1 MGKGDF
7 RDELK
12 EPCDFTPEMVRDQLA
27 RMLASKDFQASK
39 RLKAFLAFTVE
50 ETLAGRAGNIK
61 AYNIAVGVFG
71 RSEKFDPILDPI
83 VRVEAGKLR
92 SHLERYYLLHQ
103 GDPLHISIP
112 RGSYV
117 PVFRPLLAAREA
129 TETLPGPASSNSAGS
144 NKENSDQSRPNP
156 NSPSSAEPN
165 SSGSAEIHPSYAQ
178 SSKAPALPFSGSN
191 PSSIS
196 PSAVS
201 SAPPQL
207 QKERRPLMM
216 VLPLQNISETADLNC
231 FIEGLTES
239 LLVELASNKD
249 VDVLEV
255 PFTPSASNSL
265 LDMTIKAK
273 DMGARFVLHGRVQ
286 CMDEYVRIY
295 MGLTDT
301 STQNR
306 LWTEKFDTLHNPKD
320 LLAAQDSIT
329 RQVAAWVAD
338 SFGLIN
344 RTLLRETSYKQLD
357 EIGTYEAT
365 LRYHAWVSS
374 FGKDLYIDAKKAM
387 QHAFELDPQNTV
399 ICAFLSDIYSS
410 DFQFGYD
417 LAPGNLD
424 KALSLAQKAIGLDAT
439 CQSAHWAL
447 AFNYFLRRD
456 KTQLEKV
463 LNNLMPLG
471 NVSPY
476 TRVSLGLLIGMSLSL
491 EEGRRIMQEAAEL
504 NPYSPNWRHVVPF
517 MLCYSQNMPEEA
529 LFEAMQIN
537 APDCIWD
544 PLLRAVAH
552 GRLGQQSEAQKAMQH
567 LLQLEPEFKA
577 KRERLLYA
585 LFFEQRWVGM
595 ITKGLEEAGLKL

>member
-1 MGKGDF
+1 MGKGD
-7 RDELK
+7 LK
-12 EPCDFTPEMVRDQLA
+12 EQFDFTPEMVRNQLA
-27 RMLASKDFQASK
+27 RLLASKDFRASR
-39 RLKAFLAFTVE
+39 RLKDFLAFIVE

-103 GDPLHISIP
+103 SDPLHISIP

-117 PVFRPLLAAREA
+117 PVFCPLEA
-129 TETLPGPASSNSAGS
+129 TAPKAEALPGPTEPDLTKPDSATSNHPNLQEPPTSLPEPTLPGSTKFQTPEEQSSDFLFQPS
-144 NKENSDQSRPNP
+144 
-156 NSPSSAEPN
+156 SPSDLSNHN
-165 SSGSAEIHPSYAQ
+165 ST
-178 SSKAPALPFSGSN
+178 
-191 PSSIS
+191 
-196 PSAVS
+196 
-201 SAPPQL
+201 PPHL

-216 VLPLQNISETADLNC
+216 VLPLQNISETHDLNC

-255 PFTPSASNSL
+255 PFAASANTSL
-265 LDMTIKAK
+265 LDMTVKAK
-273 DMGARFVLHGRVQ
+273 AMGARFVLHGRVQ

-306 LWTEKFDTLHNPKD
+306 LWTEKFDTRHTSKD

-344 RTLLRETSYKQLD
+344 RTLLRESSYKQLD

-365 LRYHAWVSS
+365 LRYHAWVNS
-374 FGKDLYIDAKKAM
+374 FGKDLYVDAKKAM
-387 QHAFELDPQNTV
+387 EHAFELDPQNTV
-399 ICAFLSDIYSS
+399 ICALLSDIYSS

-417 LAPGNLD
+417 MMPGNLD
-424 KALSLAQKAIGLDAT
+424 SALNLAQKALGLDAT

-447 AFNYFLRRD
+447 AFNYFLRKD
-456 KTQLEKV
+456 KIQLEKV
-463 LNNLMPLG
+463 LNKLMPLG

-491 EEGRRIMQEAAEL
+491 EEGQRIMQEAAEL
-504 NPYSPNWRHVVPF
+504 NPYSPSWRHVVPF
-517 MLCYSQNMPEEA
+517 MFCYSQNMPEEA

-552 GRLGQQSEAQKAMQH
+552 GSLGQRAEARKAMQR
-567 LLQLEPEFKA
+567 LLQLEPDFKS

-585 LFFEQRWVGM
+585 LFFDPRWVNM
-595 ITKGLEEAGLKL
+595 VTEGLKNAGFKL

>member
-1 MGKGDF
+1 MGKSMGKGD
-7 RDELK
+7 LK
-12 EPCDFTPEMVRDQLA
+12 ESFDFTPEMVRDQLA
-27 RMLASKDFQASK
+27 RLLASKDFQASK
-39 RLKAFLAFTVE
+39 RLKDFLAFIVE

-103 GDPLHISIP
+103 NDPLHISIP

-117 PVFRPLLAAREA
+117 PVFWPLEGALPKSDAAPDIDDPAPAAAAQNNAEGEQFA
-129 TETLPGPASSNSAGS
+129 NQSGNQPAEPGGRQPGS
-144 NKENSDQSRPNP
+144 HNGSQSGNQQ
-156 NSPSSAEPN
+156 PSSAQPQGFLN
-165 SSGSAEIHPSYAQ
+165 AAHVSPH
-178 SSKAPALPFSGSN
+178 ALP
-191 PSSIS
+191 
-196 PSAVS
+196 
-201 SAPPQL
+201 QM
-207 QKERRPLMM
+207 QKEQRPLVM

-255 PFTPSASNSL
+255 PFAASAGASL
-265 LDMTIKAK
+265 LDMTTKAK
-273 DMGARFVLHGRVQ
+273 EMGARFVLHGRVQ

-295 MGLTDT
+295 VGLTDT

-306 LWTEKFDTLHNPKD
+306 LWTEKFDTLHTPKD
-320 LLAAQDSIT
+320 LLSAQDSIT

-344 RTLLRETSYKQLD
+344 RTLLRESSYKQLD

-374 FGKDLYIDAKKAM
+374 FGKDLYIEAKKAM
-387 QHAFELDPQNTV
+387 EHAFELDPRNAV
-399 ICAFLSDIYSS
+399 ICALLSDIYSS

-417 LAPGNLD
+417 LVPGNLD
-424 KALSLAQKAIGLDAT
+424 RALSLAQKAIGLDAT

-447 AFNYFLRRD
+447 AFNYFLRKD
-456 KTQLEKV
+456 KIQLEKV
-463 LNNLMPLG
+463 LNKLMPLG

-491 EEGRRIMQEAAEL
+491 EEGQRIMQEAAEL
-504 NPYSPNWRHVVPF
+504 NPYSPSWRHVVPF
-517 MLCYSQNMPEEA
+517 MLYYSQGMPEEA

-552 GRLGQQSEAQKAMQH
+552 GSLGQRSEARKAIQH
-567 LLQLEPEFKA
+567 LLQLEPDFKA
-577 KRERLLYA
+577 KRERILYA
-585 LFFEQRWVGM
+585 LFFDQRWVEM
-595 ITKGLEEAGLKL
+595 ITCGLKDAEFNL